1 MCSLSKEVEEEEEEE
16 EAEEEAVVLL
26 VELHHR
32 QDQVKAVVVPV
43 TVVVAVVKAPEP
55 LVKLLQLLRLQLK
68 KAHILLPQ
76 LLQKQVIVPHHIHT
90 MAQ

>member
-1 MCSLSKEVEEEEEEE
+1 LCSLSKEAEEEVVE
-16 EAEEEAVVLL
+16 EAEEEAVVRQ

-43 TVVVAVVKAPEP
+43 VKALE
-55 LVKLLQLLRLQLK
+55 LQVKHLQLLRLQLK

-76 LLQKQVIVPHHIHT
+76 LLQKQVIVPHRIHT
-90 MAQ
+90 MAR